1 LTSKWIDQEGPFY
14 FGVSEN
20 GGKDWIIPLK
30 LQGRSLQESD
40 VIDAVNDF
48 ACTPRY
54 HYSDELWYEVT
65 GSNTNTL
72 ILGSNYKP
80 TDQTSVSSA
89 TSAAL
94 YRENEASVSLS
105 PATPT
110 RVIRSYETD
119 LIVKVGSGE
128 TAKEFPCH
136 LAILSF
142 ASTKLD
148 SLIGKAS
155 GELLLPHLNPDHW
168 HMFYQYIS
176 PDNNCWGFSAE
187 YDHSNSMEQDEKI
200 KVLCPFRRIRHAEIP
215 RSLNRSHA
223 RFCD

>member
-1 LTSKWIDQEGPFY
+1 MTSKWIDQEGPFY

-94 YRENEASVSLS
+94 YRENETSVSLS

-168 HMFYQYIS
+168 HMFIS
-176 PDNNCWGFSAE
+176 TFLLTIIVGAFQQNTIIQIQWNRMKKS
-187 YDHSNSMEQDEKI
+187 S
-200 KVLCPFRRIRHAEIP
+200 VLCPFRRIRHAEIP